1 MSIPK
6 LDPATILQRSKY
18 AVMRMHDGQPTRCA
32 ALYETLDAAEA
43 YVSDMNKYAN
53 AYQVYEIDHETCDHE
68 TGDSDTDHELEIARE
83 SNDVLSDRN
92 DELAKWL
99 DAMEKVLRATYHFVL
114 QGVTD
119 ADEGGF
125 ETGAEYRVVA
135 AFMNGIAQGVGVDIW

>member
-43 YVSDMNKYAN
+43 YVSDMNRYTTN
-53 AYQVYEIDHETCDHE
+53 AYQVYEIDHETGDHE
-68 TGDSDTDHELEIARE
+68 AGDTDTDRKLEIA
-83 SNDVLSDRN
+83 
-92 DELAKWL
+92 L
-99 DAMEKVLRATYHFVL
+99 DAVEKVLRSTYHYVM

-125 ETGAEYRVVA
+125 EGAEYRVIA
-135 AFMNGIAQGVGVDIW
+135 AFMNGIAQGLGVDIW